1 MFKMLRHA
9 VNACRFEHNYMKVI
23 ISKHSTENKLFKII
37 LRKNNLTLFEPKH
50 RYITNTI
57 PLSNR
62 ENFYIE
68 SLKCYLKDSP
78 IYVWTE
84 HISIPPPKKK
94 PRKKNLFSYL
104 WVISAFFL
112 IKLMQLIL

>member
-23 ISKHSTENKLFKII
+23 ISKHSTENKLSKII
-37 LRKNNLTLFEPKH
+37 LNKNNLTLFETKH

-84 HISIPPPKKK
+84 HISTHPPPKKH
-94 PRKKNLFSYL
+94 
-104 WVISAFFL
+104 
-112 IKLMQLIL
+112 

>member
-23 ISKHSTENKLFKII
+23 ISKHLTENKLSKII
-37 LRKNNLTLFEPKH
+37 LRKNNLTLFEPKL

-68 SLKCYLKDSP
+68 SLKCYLRGSP
-78 IYVWTE
+78 IYVWPE
-84 HISIPPPKKK
+84 HFSPTPPPPPQKKQ
-94 PRKKNLFSYL
+94 KNTLFSYL
-104 WVISAFFL
+104 WVISAFFK
-112 IKLMQLIL
+112 IKLMQ